1 MNKQKTNNKNYDLL
15 RSKFSNTT
23 ELVKIC
29 DDFRRYKD
37 SINGICEAIIDIDK
51 SDSILSNISVNI
63 EVKVP
68 KDKDGILKDKPNDIL
83 NSLAEAESPED
94 FMRKLGR
101 VDKYMR
107 KNDRIQLDSFHLD
120 LKSLPDKALIAI
132 LMRTRDVIEKEL
144 EECISKFN
152 KLFK

>member
-1 MNKQKTNNKNYDLL
+1 MGKQQINNKNYDLL
-15 RSKFSNTT
+15 RSKFSNTN

-29 DDFRRYKD
+29 DDFKRYKD
-37 SINGICEAIIDIDK
+37 SINGICEAILDIDK

-68 KDKDGILKDKPNDIL
+68 KDKDNMLNEKPNDIL
-83 NSLAEAESPED
+83 NSLADANSPEE
-94 FMRKLGR
+94 FMRKLGK
-101 VDKYMR
+101 VDKYMK
-107 KNDRIQLDSFHLD
+107 KNDRVKLDSFHLD

-144 EECISKFN
+144 EECISKFD

>member
-1 MNKQKTNNKNYDLL
+1 MGKQQINNKNYDLL
-15 RSKFSNTT
+15 RSKFSNTN

-29 DDFRRYKD
+29 DDFKRYKD
-37 SINGICEAIIDIDK
+37 SINGICEAILDIDK

-68 KDKDGILKDKPNDIL
+68 KDKDNMLNEKPNDIL
-83 NSLAEAESPED
+83 NSLADANSPEE
-94 FMRKLGR
+94 FMRKLGK
-101 VDKYMR
+101 VDKYMK
-107 KNDRIQLDSFHLD
+107 KNDRVKLDSFHLD
-120 LKSLPDKALIAI
+120 FKSLPDKALIAI

>member
-1 MNKQKTNNKNYDLL
+1 MSKQQINNKNYDLL
-15 RSKFSNTT
+15 RSKFSNTN

-37 SINGICEAIIDIDK
+37 SINGICEAILDIDK

-68 KDKDGILKDKPNDIL
+68 KDKDNMLNEKPNDIL
-83 NSLAEAESPED
+83 NSLADANSPEE

-101 VDKYMR
+101 VDKYMK
-107 KNDRIQLDSFHLD
+107 KNDRVKLDSFHLD

-144 EECISKFN
+144 EECINKFD

>member
-15 RSKFSNTT
+15 RSKFSNTS

-68 KDKDGILKDKPNDIL
+68 KDLDGVSNERPNDIL
-83 NSLAEAESPED
+83 NSLAEANSPEE
-94 FMRKLGR
+94 FMKKLGR
-101 VDKYMR
+101 VDKYLR
-107 KNDRIQLDSFHLD
+107 KNDRVKLDSFHLD
-120 LKSLPDKALIAI
+120 LKSIPDKALIAI
-132 LMRTRDVIEKEL
+132 LMRTRDVIQKEL

>member
-1 MNKQKTNNKNYDLL
+1 MNKQQTNKKTYDIL
-15 RSKFSNTT
+15 RSKFNNTN

-37 SINGICEAIIDIDK
+37 SINGICEAILDIDK

-68 KDKDGILKDKPNDIL
+68 KDKDSILNEKPNDIL
-83 NSLAEAESPED
+83 NSLAEADSPED
-94 FMRKLGR
+94 FMRKLGL
-101 VDKYMR
+101 VDKYVK
-107 KNDRIQLDSFHLD
+107 KNDRVQLDSFHLD

-144 EECISKFN
+144 EECISKFD

>member
-1 MNKQKTNNKNYDLL
+1 MNKPQTNNKNYDLL

-68 KDKDGILKDKPNDIL
+68 KDKDSILNEKPNDIL
-83 NSLAEAESPED
+83 ASLAEADSPED
-94 FMRKLGR
+94 FMKRLSK
-101 VDKYMR
+101 VDRYVK
-107 KNDRIQLDSFHLD
+107 KNDRVKLDSFHLD

-132 LMRTRDVIEKEL
+132 LMRTRDVI
-144 EECISKFN
+144 
-152 KLFK
+152 

>member
-1 MNKQKTNNKNYDLL
+1 MSKDQTNIETYDLL

-37 SINGICEAIIDIDK
+37 SINGICEAILDVDK
-51 SDSILSNISVNI
+51 TDSILSSISVNI

-68 KDKDGILKDKPNDIL
+68 KDANDMSKEKPNDIL
-83 NSLAEAESPED
+83 ASLAEASSAED
-94 FMRKLGR
+94 FMKKLGK
-101 VDKYMR
+101 VDNYMK
-107 KNDRIQLDSFHLD
+107 KNDRVKLDSFHLD

-144 EECISKFN
+144 EECINKFDM
-152 KLFK
+152 LFK

>member
-83 NSLAEAESPED
+83 NSLAEANSPEE
-94 FMRKLGR
+94 FMKKLGR
-101 VDKYMR
+101 VDKYLR
-107 KNDRIQLDSFHLD
+107 KNDRVKLDSFHLD

>member
-107 KNDRIQLDSFHLD
+107 KNDRVKLDSFHLD

-132 LMRTRDVIEKEL
+132 LMRTREVIEKEL

>member
-23 ELVKIC
+23 ELVQIC

-107 KNDRIQLDSFHLD
+107 KNDRILLDSFHLD

>member
-1 MNKQKTNNKNYDLL
+1 MSKQQINNKNYDLL
-15 RSKFSNTT
+15 RSKFSNTN

-37 SINGICEAIIDIDK
+37 SINGICEAILDIDK
-51 SDSILSNISVNI
+51 SDNILSNISVNI

-68 KDKDGILKDKPNDIL
+68 KDKDNMLNEKPNDIL
-83 NSLAEAESPED
+83 NSLADANSPEE

-101 VDKYMR
+101 VDKYMK
-107 KNDRIQLDSFHLD
+107 KNDRVKLDSFHLD

-144 EECISKFN
+144 EECINKFD

>member
-23 ELVKIC
+23 ELVQIC
-29 DDFRRYKD
+29 ADFRRYKD

-68 KDKDGILKDKPNDIL
+68 KDKDSILKDKPNDIL

-132 LMRTRDVIEKEL
+132 LMRTREVIEKEL
-144 EECISKFN
+144 EECISKFD